1 MKNDDVLANLI
12 CAENKKKCVNGA
24 SIYGKNA
31 KNQKN
36 VWNMFLC
43 ACFESARNAPKVLI
57 LFQISQT
64 LSIKEPFYL

>member
-12 CAENKKKCVNGA
+12 CAENKKKCVNRA

-36 VWNMFLC
+36 V
-43 ACFESARNAPKVLI
+43 
-57 LFQISQT
+57 
-64 LSIKEPFYL
+64 